1 MPATLRRARK
11 ALGLS
16 CSALSVAAGVGRCAA
31 TMIENGIRIPRLP
44 MVEQLARVLGLS
56 PSRLAFGFEFPVE
69 PHEGTRSAGFAARL
83 REARSLRD
91 VTVRELGRASG
102 VVEGTVRAMERGT
115 MPQVDTVERIA
126 TSLGVS
132 PAWLAFGE
140 GPREFVRRSAT
151 LSVKRTNELIRAL
164 ARTS

>member
-1 MPATLRRARK
+1 
-11 ALGLS
+11 
-16 CSALSVAAGVGRCAA
+16 
-31 TMIENGIRIPRLP
+31 MIENGIRIPRLP

-56 PSRLAFGFEFPVE
+56 PSRLAFGLELPVD
-69 PHEGTRSAGFAARL
+69 PYEGTRSAGFAVRL

-115 MPQVDTVERIA
+115 MPQVDTVELIA
-126 TSLGVS
+126 QALKVS

-140 GPREFVRRSAT
+140 GPRELVRRRGTQPSKKQRPTQSPGSA
-151 LSVKRTNELIRAL
+151 SRL
-164 ARTS
+164 ATEAARGE

>member
-1 MPATLRRARK
+1 
-11 ALGLS
+11 
-16 CSALSVAAGVGRCAA
+16 
-31 TMIENGIRIPRLP
+31 MIENGIRIPRLP

-56 PSRLAFGFEFPVE
+56 PSRLAFGLELPVD
-69 PHEGTRSAGFAARL
+69 PYEGTRSAGFAARL

-115 MPQVDTVERIA
+115 MPQVDTVELIA
-126 TSLGVS
+126 QALKVS

-140 GPREFVRRSAT
+140 GPRELVRRRGTQLPKKQRPTQSPGSA
-151 LSVKRTNELIRAL
+151 SRL
-164 ARTS
+164 ATEAARGE